1 MAQFLMLAKD
11 IAHAGRLS
19 GDPVTVV
26 DDNHIFSKNE
36 DKRVWLAEGNAAADW
51 EGLFEVIVITGMP
64 VEVGRRLYE
73 DHIRA
78 ATIGDPEWNNIDEA
92 DRIVTLGQ
100 HRWQL
105 GKQDRLPPA
114 LANKLG
120 RDGYLDITYDIPT
133 LNNYIVDRQGVDV
146 FITDTP
152 IRM

>member
-26 DDNHIFSKNE
+26 DDAHVFSENE
-36 DKRVWLAEGNAAADW
+36 DKRVWLANGNAEGDW

-64 VEVGRRLYE
+64 VSIARRLYE

-78 ATIGDPEWNNIDEA
+78 ANLGDPEWNSIDEA
-92 DRIVTLGQ
+92 DRIVTLGP

-105 GKQDRLPPA
+105 GKQDRLPPP

-120 RDGYLDITYDIPT
+120 RDGFVEVPYDIPT
-133 LNNYIVDRQGVDV
+133 LNNYIVDRQGLDV